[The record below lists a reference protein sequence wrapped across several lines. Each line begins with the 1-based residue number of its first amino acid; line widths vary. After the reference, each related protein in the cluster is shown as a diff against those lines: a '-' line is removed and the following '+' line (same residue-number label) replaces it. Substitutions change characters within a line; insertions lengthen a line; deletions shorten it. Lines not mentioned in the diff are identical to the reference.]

1 MQTHLTDLSDLLLI
15 FLLTVQRVFFQ
26 RLYPFWRIGATAQ
39 GKGQPP
45 QQRWH
50 KLRLSRRDSPNPREN
65 LPPEEW
71 HFLGKRK
78 VYGRCL

>member
-1 MQTHLTDLSDLLLI
+1 ML
-15 FLLTVQRVFFQ
+15 
-26 RLYPFWRIGATAQ
+26 P
-39 GKGQPP
+39 
-45 QQRWH
+45 
-50 KLRLSRRDSPNPREN
+50 SRDALKDTRREN

>member
-1 MQTHLTDLSDLLLI
+1 ML
-15 FLLTVQRVFFQ
+15 
-26 RLYPFWRIGATAQ
+26 P
-39 GKGQPP
+39 
-45 QQRWH
+45 
-50 KLRLSRRDSPNPREN
+50 SRDALKDTGREN

>member
-1 MQTHLTDLSDLLLI
+1 MQTPLTDLSDLLLSS
-15 FLLTVQRVFFQ
+15 FLLYRVFFQ
-26 RLYPFWRIGATAQ
+26 RNYSFWRITATAQ

-45 QQRWH
+45 QQKWH
-50 KLRLSRRDSPNPREN
+50 TFKLPSRDTPNPREN